1 MVPKTACQSA
11 DGYGMDAKYYKVL
24 FEGKILPDNDEDSV
38 KERLKTL
45 FHADDVRISRLFS
58 GKSYAIRKNISEKEA
73 RKYEKAIRQAG
84 GQCRI
89 TVMDDSLELEPMEEE
104 QTKAGA
110 PENSLFAD
118 INSRISTRSSEP
130 FQLIRRIGR
139 CQYINLCWLV
149 SIIEAAAFLL
159 PQHLHEN
166 LPMLTGATLTIQQ
179 TMAVTLG
186 LHALAIL
193 ISIYA
198 MIARLHDMN
207 RSGSQWLFVVIPI
220 INLMFMSWLA
230 FGKGS
235 KGYNSY
241 GDQPAP
247 PGLFAKLL
255 GFYIPVGM
263 VLGVAAGVYLYQN
276 ELLNLIQQLP
286 AELSKQIPE
295 EVGSYLPF
303 LPL

>member
-1 MVPKTACQSA
+1 
-11 DGYGMDAKYYKVL
+11 MDAKYYKVL
-24 FEGKILPDNDEDSV
+24 FEGRILPGNDEDSV

-58 GKSYAIRKNISEKEA
+58 GKSYALRKNISEKEA

-104 QTKAGA
+104 QTKSGA

-118 INSRISTRSSEP
+118 IKSRISTPSSEP
-130 FQLIRRIGR
+130 FYLIRRIGR
-139 CQYINLCWLV
+139 CQYINLCWLMT
-149 SIIEAAAFLL
+149 IIEAAALLL
-159 PQHLHEN
+159 PQYLHEN
-166 LPMLTGATLTIQQ
+166 LPMLAGATLTIQQ
-179 TMAVTLG
+179 TMAMTLG
-186 LHALAIL
+186 FHALAIL

-207 RSGSQWLFVVIPI
+207 RSGTQWLFVVIPI
-220 INLMFMSWLA
+220 INLMFMFWLT

-235 KGYNSY
+235 QGDNNY
-241 GDQPAP
+241 GNQPAT

-255 GFYIPVGM
+255 GLYIPVSVM
-263 VLGVAAGVYLYQN
+263 LGVAAGVYLYQN
-276 ELLNLIQQLP
+276 ELLSLIQQLP
-286 AELSKQIPE
+286 AELSKRIPE
-295 EVGSYLPF
+295 GVRNYSLQDKLF
-303 LPL
+303 